1 MSLITAELLRQCSD
15 SLILPFNAKRYA
27 KVLNNEYKTF
37 KSKNQIHFN
46 KLNISLNYLEDA
58 LKQFE
63 NVTEQFHN
71 RLNSLDK
78 TKLVVLLFFVSF
90 N

>member
-1 MSLITAELLRQCSD
+1 MLRQCSD
-15 SLILPFNAKRYA
+15 SLILPFNVKRYST
-27 KVLNNEYKTF
+27 VLNKEYKAF
-37 KSKNQIHFN
+37 KLKNQINFS

-78 TKLVVLLFFVSF
+78 TKFDHFVKNLFFIIICIFS